1 MRLPAE
7 ERYQS
12 DKTFSYIVDTLYF
25 LLCQNDVHGIQ
36 FTPTELREAAM
47 LAAEKYEYTHIRPM
61 FIRERAQELSMF
73 GGEQELSMFGGEQE
87 VTNAPPR
94 TVTGSDLL

>member
-1 MRLPAE
+1 
-7 ERYQS
+7 
-12 DKTFSYIVDTLYF
+12 
-25 LLCQNDVHGIQ
+25 
-36 FTPTELREAAM
+36 M

-73 GGEQELSMFGGEQE
+73 GGEQE

>member
-12 DKTFSYIVDTLYF
+12 DKMFSYIVDTLYF
-25 LLCQNDVHGIQ
+25 LLCQNDAQGIQ

-61 FIRERAQELSMF
+61 FIRNI
-73 GGEQELSMFGGEQE
+73 GKLSMFGGEQE

-94 TVTGSDLL
+94 TVTGTDLL

>member
-12 DKTFSYIVDTLYF
+12 DKMFSYIVDTLYF
-25 LLCQNDVHGIQ
+25 LLCQNDAQGIQ

-61 FIRERAQELSMF
+61 FIRNI
-73 GGEQELSMFGGEQE
+73 GEKRSCETLTLSMFGGEQE

>member
-7 ERYQS
+7 ERYRS

-25 LLCQNDVHGIQ
+25 LLCQNDAQGIQ

-61 FIRERAQELSMF
+61 FIRNI
-73 GGEQELSMFGGEQE
+73 GELSMFGGEQE

-94 TVTGSDLL
+94 TVTGIDLL